1 MQTHSVHIVER
12 EKNLT
17 GVTQCVSYTNITLLD
32 LKICLWLKDAS
43 SALHVSKMF

>member
-1 MQTHSVHIVER
+1 MESFMQTHSVHIVER

-32 LKICLWLKDAS
+32 LKN
-43 SALHVSKMF
+43 MFMA